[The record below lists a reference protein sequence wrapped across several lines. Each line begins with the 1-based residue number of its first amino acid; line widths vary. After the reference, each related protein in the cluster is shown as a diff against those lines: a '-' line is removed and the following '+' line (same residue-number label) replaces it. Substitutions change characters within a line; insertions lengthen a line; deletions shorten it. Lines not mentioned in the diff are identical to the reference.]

1 MATQKVTVELPQAI
15 FQQLARIAQATQQP
29 LETLVAQSIVS
40 NLPPTPD
47 NAPLEIQEELLQM
60 QIWNDEELLAIAK
73 SQITSEQQKRHTELL
88 EKNSGNEELNKSERQ
103 ELNELRIKADRLML
117 QKAYAWSVLRWRGHK
132 LPNLNEMPL

>member
-60 QIWNDEELLAIAK
+60 QTWDDKELLAIAN
-73 SQITSEQQKRHTELL
+73 SQITDQQQKRHIELL
-88 EKNSGNEELNKSERQ
+88 EKNSTSEELNKSERQ
-103 ELNELRIKADRLML
+103 ELSELRIKADRLML

>member
-29 LETLVAQSIVS
+29 LEILVAQSIVS

-47 NAPLEIQEELLQM
+47 NAPVEIQEELLQM
-60 QIWNDEELLAIAK
+60 QTWDDEELLAIAN
-73 SQITSEQQKRHTELL
+73 SQITSEQQKRHIELL
-88 EKNSGNEELNKSERQ
+88 EKNSTSEELNKSERQ
-103 ELNELRIKADRLML
+103 ELSELRTKADRLML

-132 LPNLNEMPL
+132 ISNLNEMPL

>member
-60 QIWNDEELLAIAK
+60 QIWDLEELLAIAN

-88 EKNSGNEELNKSERQ
+88 EKNSTVEELNKSERQ
-103 ELNELRIKADRLML
+103 ELSELRIKADRLML

-132 LPNLNEMPL
+132 IPNLNEMPL

>member
-15 FQQLARIAQATQQP
+15 FQQLARIASATQQP

-60 QIWNDEELLAIAK
+60 QIWNDKELLAIAN
-73 SQITSEQQKRHTELL
+73 SQITSEQQKRHVELL

-103 ELNELRIKADRLML
+103 ELSELRIKADRLML

-132 LPNLNEMPL
+132 VPNLNEMPL

>member
-15 FQQLARIAQATQQP
+15 FQQLARIARATQQP
-29 LETLVAQSIVS
+29 LEVLVAQSIVS

-47 NAPLEIQEELLQM
+47 NAPVEIQEELLKM
-60 QIWNDEELLAIAK
+60 QIWDLEELLAIAN

-88 EKNSGNEELNKSERQ
+88 EKNSTVEELNKSERQ
-103 ELNELRIKADRLML
+103 ELSELRIKADRLML

-132 LPNLNEMPL
+132 IPNLNEMPL

>member
-132 LPNLNEMPL
+132 VPSLNEMPL